1 MKQKLLNLTPF
12 LSSILSKNSKMDG
25 RIIVLLFLIT
35 YFSMIYISSFV
46 MPYVQ
51 FWTYLGV
58 PSMSPSFADL
68 RDITSALECYRQG
81 FDPLIHNPCDPWNRP
96 MNYPRLW
103 LGLSS
108 LGLDQSH
115 TFILGILQAILFY
128 ACIFIIII
136 KRLSVSEGLFYGLI
150 LCSPAVMLAVERGNN
165 DLMIFVFLSLSVFLM
180 QKRRILPYFFIL
192 MASILKLYPI
202 VSIMSALREDKKR
215 AIIIMLMVGTLFMI
229 YMIYTWQD
237 VILIGTTVPRS
248 ANLSYGSR
256 VLFDG
261 LNPIFQSISGLGIP
275 EHFRTLFSFMA
286 VLFVLVASYLATRL
300 AFIQTHTQNKLIT
313 TQYIDSF
320 RIGSI
325 IYIGTFI
332 IGNNWDYRLIFLI
345 LTLPQ
350 LFAWF
355 KIQNPLS
362 QCSVFLLIAILFTMW
377 ASFFAVWFSGLFSF
391 VFSLQK
397 TGNHLVFL
405 IEEIINWLIFG
416 CLISILL
423 STLPDWLKT
432 LLRIETPR

>member
-1 MKQKLLNLTPF
+1 
-12 LSSILSKNSKMDG
+12 MDG

-35 YFSMIYISSFV
+35 YFSMIYLSSLV
-46 MPYVQ
+46 MSYVQ
-51 FWTYLGV
+51 FWGYLGV
-58 PSMSPSFADL
+58 PSISPSFADL
-68 RDITSALECYRQG
+68 RGITSALDCYRQG

-136 KRLSVSEGLFYGLI
+136 KRLNVSEGLFYGLI

-165 DLMIFVFLSLSVFLM
+165 DLMIFVFLSLAVLMM
-180 QKRRILPYFFIL
+180 QKRRILPYIFIL

-202 VSIMSALREDKKR
+202 VSITSALREDKKR

-261 LNPIFQSISGLGIP
+261 LNPIFQSITGLGIP
-275 EHFRTLFSFMA
+275 EHFRTIFSFTA
-286 VLFVLVASYLATRL
+286 VLFVLVASYLAIRL
-300 AFIQTHTQNKLIT
+300 GFIQTQNKLMT
-313 TQYIDSF
+313 SQYLDNF
-320 RIGSI
+320 RIGAI

-332 IGNNWDYRLIFLI
+332 IGHNFDYRLIFLI

-350 LFAWF
+350 LLAWI

-362 QCSVFLLIAILFTMW
+362 QVSVFLLIAILVTMW
-377 ASFFAVWFSGLFSF
+377 SSFFAVWFSGLFSL
-391 VFSLQK
+391 VFSLEK

-405 IEEIINWLIFG
+405 LEEIINWLIFG
-416 CLISILL
+416 CLIAILL

-432 LLRIETPR
+432 FLRIKMLR

>member
-1 MKQKLLNLTPF
+1 
-12 LSSILSKNSKMDG
+12 MDG

-35 YFSMIYISSFV
+35 YFSMIYLSSLV
-46 MPYVQ
+46 MSYVQ
-51 FWTYLGV
+51 FWGYLGV
-58 PSMSPSFADL
+58 PSISPSFADL
-68 RDITSALECYRQG
+68 RGITSALDCYRQG

-136 KRLSVSEGLFYGLI
+136 KRLNVSEGLFYGLI

-165 DLMIFVFLSLSVFLM
+165 DLMIFVFLSLAVLMM
-180 QKRRILPYFFIL
+180 QKRRILPYIFIL

-261 LNPIFQSISGLGIP
+261 LNPIFQSITGLGIP
-275 EHFRTLFSFMA
+275 EHFRTIFSFTA
-286 VLFVLVASYLATRL
+286 VLFVLVASYLAIRL
-300 AFIQTHTQNKLIT
+300 GFIQTQNKLMT
-313 TQYIDSF
+313 SQYLDNF
-320 RIGSI
+320 RIGAI

-332 IGNNWDYRLIFLI
+332 IGHNFDYRLIFLI

-350 LFAWF
+350 LLAWI

-362 QCSVFLLIAILFTMW
+362 QVSVFLLIAILVTMW
-377 ASFFAVWFSGLFSF
+377 SSFFAVWFSGLFSL
-391 VFSLQK
+391 VFSLEK

-405 IEEIINWLIFG
+405 LEEIINWLIFG
-416 CLISILL
+416 CLIAILL

-432 LLRIETPR
+432 FLRIKMLR